1 MHAVQDILSDLVVV
15 LAAALP
21 IVLLFQKA
29 RLPSIV
35 GFLITGVLIGPH
47 GLGLIDETE
56 SVAALAEIGIVL
68 LLFVVGMELSL
79 HQLARLGQAAVWSCT
94 IQILGTCAA
103 VFGLARLAGLDP
115 APAALVGFLVTHSS
129 TAIVL
134 KLLNDRGELDAPHG
148 RVAVAIL
155 LVQDLS
161 LVPMV
166 LLTRVMSTP
175 GAAGW
180 GDIGLA
186 LGKAGLAVAA
196 IILGSRF
203 LMPRLLEFVV
213 RQRIPELF
221 AATIVL
227 LCFGTAG
234 LAAQFD
240 LSLALGA
247 LLAGLVISESEYSH
261 QIVADLLPF
270 RDVLNSIF
278 FISIG
283 MLLQPSFFLEHPAL
297 VLGLS
302 CGVIALKLAI
312 LFLAIVPF
320 HGSPRIATQAAFPLA
335 SMGEL
340 AFVLGGIGLTSGL
353 IQAAHYDVFIAVAI
367 VTMVASPFLMLAA
380 EPAGQWIQQ
389 RFGLREPPVEDR
401 TPLRDHVLIV
411 GFGLNGENLTKV
423 LAETGIPYVV
433 LELDPE
439 RVAAS
444 RLAGVPILYGDA
456 THAAMLEHAGL
467 AGAAVLVIA
476 ISDPQATRRIV
487 AIARDRCRDLP
498 IIVRTRYVSEVD
510 RLERL
515 GATEVIPEE
524 FETSVEIFAR
534 VLRRLRVPRN
544 VIQLQIEMIRNQSY
558 GMLRGVRLADQP
570 LGQLEEILAR
580 TLTESFLVGG
590 ESPACGRS
598 IRELNLRRATGV
610 NILAVIQGGQAT
622 ANPDADCVIQSG
634 DTLVLF
640 GDHASLDRALAVLS
654 GEAETTA
661 AQAAEDA
668 SVA

>member
-1 MHAVQDILSDLVVV
+1 MHAATDVLRDLVVV

-35 GFLITGVLIGPH
+35 GFLIAGVVIGPH
-47 GLGLIDETE
+47 GVALIDQTE

-79 HQLARLGQAAVWSCT
+79 RQLARLGRVILWSCT
-94 IQILGTCAA
+94 IQIVGTFAA
-103 VFGLARLAGLDP
+103 VFAAARLAGLDP
-115 APAALVGFLVTHSS
+115 GAAALIGFLVVHSS

-134 KLLNDRGELDAPHG
+134 KLLNDRGEVDAPHG
-148 RVAVAIL
+148 RIAVGIL

-175 GAAGW
+175 GAADW
-180 GDIGLA
+180 GDIAAA
-186 LGKAGLAVAA
+186 LGKAALAVAA
-196 IILGSRF
+196 IIVGARVV
-203 LMPRLLEFVV
+203 MPRLLAFVV
-213 RQRIPELF
+213 RQGSRELF
-221 AATIVL
+221 AGTIVL

-283 MLLQPSFFLEHPAL
+283 MLLQPSFFLAHPAL

-302 CGVIALKLAI
+302 AGVIGLKLAI
-312 LFLAIVPF
+312 LFVAIFPF
-320 HGSPRIATQAAFPLA
+320 QGSARVAAKSAFPLA
-335 SMGEL
+335 TMGEL
-340 AFVLGGIGLTSGL
+340 AFVLGGIALTSGL
-353 IQAAHYDVFIAVAI
+353 VDAAHYDVFIAVAI
-367 VTMVASPFLMLAA
+367 VTMIASPFLMNAA
-380 EPAGQWIQQ
+380 DPAATWIQE
-389 RFGLREPPVEDR
+389 RFGMREPPEEKR
-401 TPLRDHVLIV
+401 QTLQNHVLIV

-439 RVAAS
+439 RVAQS

-456 THAAMLEHAGL
+456 THAPMLVHAGL
-467 AGAAVLVIA
+467 RDAAVMVIA
-476 ISDPQATRRIV
+476 ISDPRATRRIV
-487 AIARDRCRDLP
+487 AIAREHCRDLP

-510 RLERL
+510 SLERL

-544 VIQLQIEMIRNQSY
+544 VINLQIEMIRNQSY
-558 GMLRGVRLADQP
+558 GMLRGVRLEDQP
-570 LGQLEEILAR
+570 LGQLDTILAR
-580 TLTESFLVGG
+580 ALTESFLVG
-590 ESPACGRS
+590 ENSPACGRT
-598 IRELNLRRATGV
+598 IRDLNLRRSTGV
-610 NILAVIQGGQAT
+610 TILAVVQDGKAT
-622 ANPDADCVIQSG
+622 PNPDADSVIRAG

-640 GDHASLDRALAVLS
+640 GDHAGLDRAMALL
-654 GEAETTA
+654 
-661 AQAAEDA
+661 AAEADA
-668 SVA
+668 TS

>member
-1 MHAVQDILSDLVVV
+1 MHAATDVLRDFVVV

-21 IVLLFQKA
+21 IVVLFQKA

-35 GFLITGVLIGPH
+35 GFLIAGVLIGPH
-47 GLGLIDETE
+47 GIALIDETE

-68 LLFVVGMELSL
+68 LLFVVGVELSFR
-79 HQLARLGQAAVWSCT
+79 QLARLGRVILWSCT
-94 IQILGTCAA
+94 IQILGTFAA
-103 VFGLARLAGLDP
+103 AFGLARLAGLDP
-115 APAALVGFLVTHSS
+115 APAALIGFLAVHSS

-134 KLLNDRGELDAPHG
+134 KLLNDRGEIDAPHG
-148 RVAVAIL
+148 RIAVGIL

-166 LLTRVMSTP
+166 LLTRVMGAP
-175 GAAGW
+175 GATGW
-180 GDIGLA
+180 GDIAFA

-196 IILGSRF
+196 IVVGARVV
-203 LMPRLLEFVV
+203 MPRLLEFVV
-213 RQRIPELF
+213 RQGSRELF
-221 AATIVL
+221 AGTIVL

-270 RDVLNSIF
+270 RDVLNGIF

-283 MLLQPSFFLEHPAL
+283 MLLQPAFFFAHPAL
-297 VLGLS
+297 VLGL
-302 CGVIALKLAI
+302 GAGIVALKLAI
-312 LFLAIVPF
+312 LFVAIYPF
-320 HGSPRIATQAAFPLA
+320 QGSPRVAAKAAFPLA
-335 SMGEL
+335 GMGEL
-340 AFVLGGIGLTSGL
+340 AFVLGGIALSSGL
-353 IQAAHYDVFIAVAI
+353 VSTTHYDVFIAVAI
-367 VTMVASPFLMLAA
+367 VTMIASPFLMRAADPAATWIQERLGVREPAA
-380 EPAGQWIQQ
+380 EQRPALQN
-389 RFGLREPPVEDR
+389 
-401 TPLRDHVLIV
+401 HVLIV

-423 LAETGIPYVV
+423 LAETGLAYVV

-439 RVAAS
+439 RVGAA
-444 RLAGVPILYGDA
+444 RRAGVPILFGDA

-467 AGAAVLVIA
+467 RSAAAMVVA
-476 ISDPQATRRIV
+476 ISDPRATRRIV
-487 AIARDRCRDLP
+487 AVAREHCRDLP

-510 RLERL
+510 SLERL

-544 VIQLQIEMIRNQSY
+544 VINLQIEMIRNQSY
-558 GMLRGVRLADQP
+558 GMLRGVRLEDQP
-570 LGQLEEILAR
+570 LGQLDAILAR
-580 TLTESFLVGG
+580 ALTESFLVGAD
-590 ESPACGRS
+590 SPACGRT

-610 NILAVIQGGQAT
+610 TILAVVQDGKAT
-622 ANPDADCVIQSG
+622 PNPDADSVIRAG

-640 GDHASLDRALAVLS
+640 GDHAGLDRAMAVL
-654 GEAETTA
+654 GAEAA
-661 AQAAEDA
+661 AP
-668 SVA
+668 S

>member
-1 MHAVQDILSDLVVV
+1 MHAATDVLRDFVVV

-21 IVLLFQKA
+21 IVVLFQKA

-35 GFLITGVLIGPH
+35 GFLIAGVLIGPH
-47 GLGLIDETE
+47 GIALIDETE

-68 LLFVVGMELSL
+68 LLFVVGVELSFR
-79 HQLARLGQAAVWSCT
+79 QLARLGRVILWSCT
-94 IQILGTCAA
+94 IQILGTFAA
-103 VFGLARLAGLDP
+103 AFGLARLAGLDP
-115 APAALVGFLVTHSS
+115 APAALIGFLAVHSS

-134 KLLNDRGELDAPHG
+134 KLLNDRGEIDAPHG
-148 RVAVAIL
+148 RIAVGIL

-166 LLTRVMSTP
+166 LLTRVMGAP
-175 GAAGW
+175 GATGW
-180 GDIGLA
+180 GDIAFA

-196 IILGSRF
+196 IVVGARVV
-203 LMPRLLEFVV
+203 MPRLLEFVV
-213 RQRIPELF
+213 RQGSRELF
-221 AATIVL
+221 AGTIVL

-270 RDVLNSIF
+270 RDVLNGIF

-283 MLLQPSFFLEHPAL
+283 MLLQPAFFFAHPAL
-297 VLGLS
+297 VLGL
-302 CGVIALKLAI
+302 GAGIVVLKLVI
-312 LFLAIVPF
+312 LFVAIYPF
-320 HGSPRIATQAAFPLA
+320 QGSPRVAAKAAFPLA
-335 SMGEL
+335 GMGEL
-340 AFVLGGIGLTSGL
+340 AFVLGGIALTSGL
-353 IQAAHYDVFIAVAI
+353 VTTTHYDVFIAVAI
-367 VTMVASPFLMLAA
+367 VTMIASPFLMRAADPAATWIQERLGMREPAA
-380 EPAGQWIQQ
+380 EQ
-389 RFGLREPPVEDR
+389 RPTLQN
-401 TPLRDHVLIV
+401 HVLIV

-423 LAETGIPYVV
+423 LAETGLAYVV

-439 RVAAS
+439 RVRAA
-444 RLAGVPILYGDA
+444 RRAGVPILFGDA

-467 AGAAVLVIA
+467 RSAAAMVVA
-476 ISDPQATRRIV
+476 ISDPRATRRIV
-487 AIARDRCRDLP
+487 AVAREHCRDLP

-510 RLERL
+510 SLERL

-544 VIQLQIEMIRNQSY
+544 VINLQIEMVRNQSY
-558 GMLRGVRLADQP
+558 GMLRGVRLEDQP
-570 LGQLEEILAR
+570 LGQLDAILAR
-580 TLTESFLVGG
+580 ALTESFLVGAD
-590 ESPACGRS
+590 SPACGRT

-610 NILAVIQGGQAT
+610 TILAVVQDGKAT
-622 ANPDADCVIQSG
+622 PNPDADSVIRAG

-640 GDHASLDRALAVLS
+640 GDHAGLDRAMAVL
-654 GEAETTA
+654 GAEAA
-661 AQAAEDA
+661 AP
-668 SVA
+668 S